1 MITQSRDPKIKALR
15 TRLEV
20 TQVPGFVMR
29 DGLVFRVTADHREL
43 FYVPTEMEDN
53 VIRLAHETVGHQG
66 YEKTRLCLRNN
77 YWMPDMKRRIETHIH
92 NCVPCIMYS
101 SPVQAGTGGIHC
113 IPKAAVPFDTYHIDH
128 FGPLPAVQSKRKHML
143 VVIDAFTK
151 FIRLY
156 PTNSTSTK
164 EVNCALTKHF
174 ENYSRPRR
182 IISDR
187 GSCFTSTEFAEL
199 ITKNNITHVKNA
211 TASPAANGQ
220 VERSNRVIKAMLG
233 KLTEPVQHADWTKI
247 LGHAEHA
254 INNSVHSTT
263 GRTPA
268 EMLFGVSQRGAVV
281 NRLSEYL
288 EEKKGAPVRNL
299 ELIRQAADARIKAS
313 QQYITIRHSS
323 KHKPA
328 KTYCVGDYVVIRNTD
343 NTPGVNKKFEATFR
357 GPYVVAKVLGNDRY
371 VIQDIEGCQ
380 RTQIPYDGVLESS
393 RIRKWVEMDETLND
407 YDIPDDCPYLSL
419 PDSRAQDESPPARPR
434 TNAAEDDPKE
444 TQETPQC
451 HTSGGKEEGKEKS
464 TRTRDPDDQE
474 QTRRILRPLP
484 HRAARPGQN

>member
-1 MITQSRDPKIKALR
+1 M
-15 TRLEV
+15 
-20 TQVPGFVMR
+20 
-29 DGLVFRVTADHREL
+29 
-43 FYVPTEMEDN
+43 
-53 VIRLAHETVGHQG
+53 
-66 YEKTRLCLRNN
+66 
-77 YWMPDMKRRIETHIH
+77 
-92 NCVPCIMYS
+92 
-101 SPVQAGTGGIHC
+101 
-113 IPKAAVPFDTYHIDH
+113 
-128 FGPLPAVQSKRKHML
+128 
-143 VVIDAFTK
+143 
-151 FIRLY
+151 
-156 PTNSTSTK
+156 
-164 EVNCALTKHF
+164 
-174 ENYSRPRR
+174 
-182 IISDR
+182 
-187 GSCFTSTEFAEL
+187 
-199 ITKNNITHVKNA
+199 
-211 TASPAANGQ
+211 
-220 VERSNRVIKAMLG
+220 
-233 KLTEPVQHADWTKI
+233 
-247 LGHAEHA
+247 
-254 INNSVHSTT
+254 
-263 GRTPA
+263 
-268 EMLFGVSQRGAVV
+268 